1 MGKDTIDEQL
11 NAYLA
16 DAHAIEEQ
24 ALTQMK
30 SAPDIAGE
38 ERLSDAFR
46 RHVTETEDQ
55 LRLVSERLEARGGS
69 TSRLKEIVMK
79 VGGKGFV
86 FFARSQP
93 DTPGKL
99 TAHAYS
105 YEALEQASY
114 ELLERVALRAGDD
127 ATASVARAIGDEE
140 HAMLERLAGLFDIAA
155 AQSFIDQSPDDVR
168 DQVASYL
175 ADAHAL
181 EAQSIQLLELGAKS
195 AGDAELE
202 RVMAAHLEESRA
214 QQRRLEE
221 RLDALG
227 DGPSRIK
234 DAGMR
239 AGALNWGAFFQGH
252 PDTPG
257 KLAAFAFAYEHLELA
272 GYELLERTAAHVGDD
287 ATAALAVEIREEERA
302 AAARIEAT
310 FDHVVASSLREHGVT
325 AA

>member
-11 NAYLA
+11 DAYLA

-24 ALTQMK
+24 ALVQMK

-38 ERLSDAFR
+38 ERLAEAFR
-46 RHVTETEDQ
+46 AHLAETEDQ
-55 LRLVSERLEARGGS
+55 LRLVTERLEARGGS
-69 TSRLKEIVMK
+69 PSRLKEIVMK

-114 ELLERVALRAGDD
+114 ELLERVSLRAGDE
-127 ATASVARAIGDEE
+127 ATAAVARAVRDQE
-140 HAMLERLAGLFDIAA
+140 HAMLERLAGLFDAAA
-155 AQSFIDQSPDDVR
+155 AQSLVDQSPDDVR
-168 DQVASYL
+168 ELVASYL

-181 EAQSIQLLELGAKS
+181 EEQSIQLLELGSKS
-195 AGDAELE
+195 AGDAQLE
-202 RVMAAHLEESRA
+202 RVLGGHLEESRA
-214 QQRRLEE
+214 QQRRLQE

-234 DAGMR
+234 NAAMR

-257 KLAAFAFAYEHLELA
+257 KLAAFAFAYEHLEIA

-287 ATAALAVEIREEERA
+287 ATAALAIEVREQERA
-302 AAARIEAT
+302 AARRIAAT
-310 FDHVVASSLREHGVT
+310 FDHVVETTLQEQGVR
-325 AA
+325 A